1 MTLMGE
7 ALRSKD
13 LKTVVDVLVQT
24 DGATQINES
33 CQTEQMKG
41 IDFEVQVNLQP
52 DKNTMVTQTIKQENQ
67 EIAMPNRPSS
77 SNSKPPKKRK
87 LPSSPQNHIE
97 NTPDNSSPIAS
108 VGRSKA

>member
-1 MTLMGE
+1 MGK

-52 DKNTMVTQTIKQENQ
+52 NKNTMSTQTLKQENQ
-67 EIAMPNRPSS
+67 EIAMPNTPSS
-77 SNSKPPKKRK
+77 RSSNPTKKRK
-87 LPSSPQNHIE
+87 LTSTPPNPIE
-97 NTPDNSSPIAS
+97 NSPDNSSPIAL
-108 VGRSKA
+108 VGRLQA